1 LGRLPTGGAIFSLTA
16 SVYSELSSNSLH
28 RRRGRSEVGPGLARS
43 SRREASLGYLGR
55 GEVGLG
61 CLGCLGGG
69 SSAGGGGGRGGFGC
83 GGGGG
88 GGPGFGS
95 VALAREVGRVLRS
108 GCFFSGS
115 LFFVLIAAGALVT

>member
-1 LGRLPTGGAIFSLTA
+1 MGRLPTGGAILSLTA

-61 CLGCLGGG
+61 GLSCLGGG
-69 SSAGGGGGRGGFGC
+69 SGAGGGGGRGGFGC

-88 GGPGFGS
+88 GPGFGF

>member
-1 LGRLPTGGAIFSLTA
+1 MGRLPTGGAILSLTA
-16 SVYSELSSNSLH
+16 SVYSELSSRTLH
-28 RRRGRSEVGPGLARS
+28 RRRGRSDCSGLARS

-55 GEVGLG
+55 GVG
-61 CLGCLGGG
+61 C
-69 SSAGGGGGRGGFGC
+69 
-83 GGGGG
+83 GGGG
-88 GGPGFGS
+88 GGPGFGF